1 MLRLD
6 TATYLATQ
14 NNPASDPI
22 INYVDDGTEPMMPAT
37 DIHGRVTKGGAISYL
52 AAYAVLA
59 GFLVYLF
66 SVV

>member
-22 INYVDDGTEPMMPAT
+22 INYVDDGTEPMVPAT
-37 DIHGRVTKGGAISYL
+37 DAYGRVTKGGAIGFL
-52 AAYAVLA
+52 ASYAVLA
-59 GFLVYLF
+59 AFLFYLY
-66 SVV
+66 SVI